1 MTAVRFEDCCPHAL
15 CDEAFQI
22 GLDGSVFRGYDV
34 PAWLGS
40 PSGSF
45 NLLIEEIRSG
55 RRMCCPD
62 EFLLMLWQI
71 TRKRRNTVWFQPNT
85 SICHFYMRED
95 ICGRKLFLQT
105 FCSLV
110 SVWREGSDVDERC
123 NTGVRP
129 GSSDDGPS
137 IGVTDQDCGLA
148 DSSESPLDVGDIFSM

>member
-1 MTAVRFEDCCPHAL
+1 MTAVRFEGCCPHAPG
-15 CDEAFQI
+15 DEAFQI

-85 SICHFYMRED
+85 SICHRLGKKPRTISFDNIRHKFPANRRLTKAH
-95 ICGRKLFLQT
+95 CG
-105 FCSLV
+105 
-110 SVWREGSDVDERC
+110 
-123 NTGVRP
+123 
-129 GSSDDGPS
+129 
-137 IGVTDQDCGLA
+137 A
-148 DSSESPLDVGDIFSM
+148 